1 MFNEAQISV
10 VGYVASEPSYVKVG
24 RNDIPKLTMRVA
36 WTTRRRDAA
45 SGQWVDAN
53 TSFVSVTCWRRL
65 ADNLATC
72 LRKGDPVVLRGRLD
86 VRSFVGRDGQR
97 RTSVEVDANTLG
109 HDLNRGVAGFRRV
122 FDKSGRTAE
131 ETAAGRDSVPL
142 GEDAALADREL
153 VAGADREL
161 VAGADRELVAGADR
175 ELVAGADR
183 ELVAGADRE
192 FIARADRQLP
202 SESDGE
208 FRPEEDDEL
217 GPEDDGE
224 LVPAEGGPAGDAAF
238 DDGAIEA
245 LAQGAGSVTTPS

>member
-10 VGYVASEPSYVKVG
+10 VGYVASEPSYVTVG

-53 TSFVSVTCWRRL
+53 TSFVWVTCWRRL

-131 ETAAGRDSVPL
+131 ETAAGRDSVPV
-142 GEDAALADREL
+142 GEDASLADRRRVADADREL
-153 VAGADREL
+153 VADADREL
-161 VAGADRELVAGADR
+161 VV
-175 ELVAGADR
+175 
-183 ELVAGADRE
+183 GADRE

-202 SESDGE
+202 AESDGE
-208 FRPEEDDEL
+208 FRPEEDDEF

-224 LVPAEGGPAGDAAF
+224 LVPAEGGPAGEAAF

>member
-1 MFNEAQISV
+1 MLNEAQISV

-24 RNDIPKLTMRVA
+24 RNGIPKLTMRVA
-36 WTTRRRDAA
+36 WTTRRHDAA

-122 FDKSGRTAE
+122 FDSAGRTAG
-131 ETAAGRDSVPL
+131 ETAADREGVPV
-142 GEDAALADREL
+142 GEDAALAGRRRLAD
-153 VAGADREL
+153 ADREL
-161 VAGADRELVAGADR
+161 VADADRELVADADREFVADADR
-175 ELVAGADR
+175 ELAAEGDAD
-183 ELVAGADRE
+183 
-192 FIARADRQLP
+192 
-202 SESDGE
+202 

-224 LVPAEGGPAGDAAF
+224 LAPGEGDPVGEAAF
-238 DDGAIEA
+238 GDGATEPA
-245 LAQGAGSVTTPS
+245 A

>member
-53 TSFVSVTCWRRL
+53 TSFVWVTCWRRL

-122 FDKSGRTAE
+122 FDKAGRTAE
-131 ETAAGRDSVPL
+131 ETAADREGVPV
-142 GEDAALADREL
+142 GEDAPLADRRRVAFADQEL
-153 VAGADREL
+153 VAGPDREL
-161 VAGADRELVAGADR
+161 A
-175 ELVAGADR
+175 
-183 ELVAGADRE
+183 
-192 FIARADRQLP
+192 ARADGEP
-202 SESDGE
+202 AGVDGE

-224 LVPAEGGPAGDAAF
+224 LVPAEDGPADEAAF

-245 LAQGAGSVTTPS
+245 LAQGAGSVATPS